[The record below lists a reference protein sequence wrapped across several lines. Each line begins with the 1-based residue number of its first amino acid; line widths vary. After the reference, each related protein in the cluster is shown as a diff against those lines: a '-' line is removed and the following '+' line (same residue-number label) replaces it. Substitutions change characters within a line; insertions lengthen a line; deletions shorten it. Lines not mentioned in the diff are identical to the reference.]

1 MKFVICFLIGASIA
15 SIVLGWIR
23 NNDIR
28 KLKAA
33 LAAAEVKAKRYGSQ
47 PLYMHHE
54 ELDIVRIQAQTIIH
68 NEELINGVNGVAQA
82 GKRAGAELRHEIS
95 KEILGLCEIR
105 IADDNYMCRKVIR
118 ADLKVIAPKTS
129 ANLKDLF
136 AATHIN
142 SKGQDTYGRF

>member
-33 LAAAEVKAKRYGSQ
+33 LAEAEVKAKRYGSQ

-54 ELDIVRIQAQTIIH
+54 ELDIVRIQAQTSIY
-68 NEELINGVNGVAQA
+68 NEELINDVAQA